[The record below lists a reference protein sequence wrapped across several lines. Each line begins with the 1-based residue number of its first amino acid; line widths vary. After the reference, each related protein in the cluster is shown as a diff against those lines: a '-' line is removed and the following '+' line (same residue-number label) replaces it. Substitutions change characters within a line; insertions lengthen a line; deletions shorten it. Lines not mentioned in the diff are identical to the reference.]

1 MSAISIPLTGY
12 FVGHTACLVAVMP
25 SLSPNVA
32 VIGGGITGLA
42 AAFYLR
48 KLRPGARITLFESGS
63 RLGGNIRTERREQF
77 VVDAGP
83 DSFIRAKP
91 PAMELCRELGLSGE
105 LIEPRAGARRVYV
118 ARDGRLQPVPDGLVM
133 GVPTRL
139 GPLLRSRFLSL
150 SGKLRMICEAFFPRD
165 FGRGSENLGD
175 ESIAAFMTRRFG
187 KEAALRFAAP
197 LLAGIYAGDADRLS
211 MDATFPLLS
220 ALEQQHGS
228 VIWGLLIAQLARTSG
243 ASSSPRSTRV
253 RAMLHW
259 LKALPGDG
267 QQSPFVSMRGGMGT
281 LISTLAARLGET
293 QVRIGQKV
301 ESVQR
306 AGDGWS
312 VFAGGNRLDVDAVVL
327 APPAH
332 VAANLLA
339 AGTLGDE
346 LRAIR
351 YASTATVFLG
361 FHERTLAR
369 PLAGAG
375 FIVPPGEGSVLAG
388 TWITSKWEGRA
399 PDGSVLVRAFLGGAR
414 ATTDVT
420 QEDDQSLV
428 SRSLSELERLAG
440 KLGTPHFTS
449 VHRHIASNPQPSVG
463 HRARMSRIDAEL
475 KALPGLH
482 LAGAAYDGVSIP
494 DCIRQARAAV
504 ERIAGAA

>member
-1 MSAISIPLTGY
+1 MS
-12 FVGHTACLVAVMP
+12 

-48 KLRPGARITLFESGS
+48 KLRPNARITLFESGS
-63 RLGGNIRTERREQF
+63 RLGGNIRTERRDQF

-83 DSFIRAKP
+83 DSFIRAKA

-139 GPLLRSRFLSL
+139 GPLLRSSFLSL
-150 SGKLRMICEAFFPRD
+150 SGKLRMIAEAFIPRD
-165 FGRGSENLGD
+165 YGRGSDELGD

-187 KEAALRFAAP
+187 REAALRFAAP

-211 MDATFPLLS
+211 MEATFPLLS
-220 ALEQQHGS
+220 SLEQQHGS
-228 VIWGLLIAQLARTSG
+228 VIWGLLLAQLARASG
-243 ASSSPRSTRV
+243 ASNGRRFA
-253 RAMLHW
+253 RAKAALHW
-259 LKALPGDG
+259 LKASPGDG
-267 QQSPFVSMRGGMGT
+267 QPSPFVSMRGGMGT
-281 LISTLAARLGET
+281 LIATLAARLGET
-293 QVRIGQKV
+293 QLRIGQKV

-312 VFAGGNRLDVDAVVL
+312 VFACGSRFDVDAVVL

-339 AGTLGDE
+339 PGRLCEE
-346 LRAIR
+346 LRGIR

-361 FHERTLAR
+361 FNERAVAR
-369 PLAGAG
+369 PLSGAG
-375 FIVPPGEGSVLAG
+375 FIVPPGEGRVLAG

-399 PDGSVLVRAFLGGAR
+399 PDGSVLVRAFLGGMR
-414 ATTDVT
+414 AATDVT
-420 QEDDQSLV
+420 QEDDQSLIAQ
-428 SRSLSELERLAG
+428 SLSELERLAG

-463 HRARMSRIDAEL
+463 HRARIARIDAEVN
-475 KALPGLH
+475 ALPGLH

-504 ERIAGAA
+504 ERIASAA